1 MKLSVSKMNT
11 LPIKVDSV
19 WTPGYKVKQIFQMTI
34 FIICIAYPNI
44 FTLQERKDCDV
55 RKDEKSHVVA
65 RFDLMFLVLF
75 PFCFTIFN
83 LIYWSKFMNR

>member
-1 MKLSVSKMNT
+1 MKLSVSKMES

-19 WTPGYKVKQIFQMTI
+19 WTPGYKVFKTNISNHNMHI
-34 FIICIAYPNI
+34 HPNI